1 MALAQSPTHQA
12 LLATAQR
19 VLPGGS
25 NGNVFL
31 PPEQAFVIA
40 AGQGTRVYDVEGHCW
55 IDYLL
60 GSGPMILGHAHPEVV
75 AAVQEQLTKGS
86 TFFYLHEKAIR
97 LADTIV
103 DAMPCAEQVRFT
115 SSGSEATFFAL
126 RVARAFR
133 GREKILKFEGGF
145 HGTHD
150 YSLMS
155 VGPHAPKAYPA
166 PTPDSAGIPHAIQEH
181 VLIAPFNDLAETEA
195 ILAAH
200 HGDLAAVIME
210 PFQRLI
216 PPDKQFLHGVREIT
230 RRFGVPLIF
239 DEIVTGFRFAY
250 GGAQEYYGVVPDL
263 AALGKIVGGGF
274 PLAAVVGREEIMKNF
289 DPRLDG

>member
-1 MALAQSPTHQA
+1 MALAQSPAHQE

-25 NGNVFL
+25 NGNVIL

-97 LADTIV
+97 LAEAIV

-115 SSGSEATFFAL
+115 SSGTEATFL
-126 RVARAFR
+126 PC
-133 GREKILKFEGGF
+133 GW
-145 HGTHD
+145 HG
-150 YSLMS
+150 
-155 VGPHAPKAYPA
+155 
-166 PTPDSAGIPHAIQEH
+166 
-181 VLIAPFNDLAETEA
+181 PF
-195 ILAAH
+195 
-200 HGDLAAVIME
+200 V
-210 PFQRLI
+210 
-216 PPDKQFLHGVREIT
+216 V
-230 RRFGVPLIF
+230 
-239 DEIVTGFRFAY
+239 VT
-250 GGAQEYYGVVPDL
+250 
-263 AALGKIVGGGF
+263 KS
-274 PLAAVVGREEIMKNF
+274 
-289 DPRLDG
+289 